1 MNLSLLYEELR
12 RRRVFRVVVAY
23 GIASFAVL
31 QIAEPA
37 MHGLHLEEWVLTAVL
52 VLLGLGF
59 PVAVALAWAFDVGP
73 GGIERTPPLPRPEAA
88 AREVTTPAAP
98 APRAVPAVA
107 VLPFADLSPEQDQA
121 YFCDGIAE
129 ELLDA
134 LCCVSGMRVVP
145 RSSSFQFKG
154 RDVDSREIG
163 RALGATTLLE
173 GSVRKAGSRVRVA
186 ARLVDATEGLELWSQ
201 RFDRELTDVFAVQEE
216 IARAL
221 VKAME
226 IRPSS
231 TEEER
236 LGKVGASRATR
247 SAEAYE
253 HYLRGRHHLMAHG
266 DRQIGLARESFRR
279 AVELDP
285 SFAHAHAGL
294 ADADVMILQWNFD
307 LEHPEQVR
315 AEALGAS
322 GEAIR
327 LRPDLAEAHLA
338 RANILTVMG
347 QAEEGDREF
356 RTAAELN
363 PGWGDACYFHGR
375 ALAVAGRLDEAV
387 AVYEEAAR
395 RNPDDFASLSLLVNV
410 HERRGDTAA
419 ARDAARRAEEAVQ
432 RRLRIDPSDE
442 RALYMGA
449 IGDLLYGDRARGIA
463 RAERVVASGR
473 GDFATLYNLACFY
486 VRLGDKDRALQLLDR
501 AVGSGR
507 GSRKWMQSDADLEA
521 LRSDPRFQAILARV
535 RS

>member
-1 MNLSLLYEELR
+1 MDLSLLYGELR
-12 RRRVFRVVVAY
+12 RRRVFRVIVAY
-23 GIASFAVL
+23 GIAAFAVI
-31 QIAEPA
+31 QVADPA
-37 MHGLHLEEWVLTAVL
+37 VHGLHLQEWVLTAVI
-52 VLLGLGF
+52 VALGLGF
-59 PVAVALAWAFDVGP
+59 PVAVALAWAFDIGP
-73 GGIERTPPLPRPEAA
+73 GGIERTPPLAPPGPAGGSA
-88 AREVTTPAAP
+88 ARAAP
-98 APRAVPAVA
+98 APPAAPAVA
-107 VLPFADLSPEQDQA
+107 VLPFTDLSPEQDQA

-134 LCCVSGMRVVP
+134 LCCISGMRVVS

-154 RDVDSREIG
+154 KDVDSREVG

-236 LGKVGASRATR
+236 IGKVGASRSTR
-247 SAEAYE
+247 NAEAYE
-253 HYLRGRHHLMAHG
+253 QYLRGRHHLMSHG
-266 DRQIGLARESFRR
+266 DTQIRLAREAFLR
-279 AVELDP
+279 ALALDP

-294 ADADVMILQWNFD
+294 ADADFMILQWNFD
-307 LEHPEQVR
+307 LEHADEVR
-315 AEALGAS
+315 EEALAAS

-347 QAEEGDREF
+347 QDEEGDREY
-356 RTAAELN
+356 RKASELN
-363 PGWGDACYFHGR
+363 PGWGDACYFHAR
-375 ALAVAGRLDEAV
+375 ALSTAGRLDEAV
-387 AVYEEAAR
+387 AAFEEAAR
-395 RNPDDFASLSLLVNV
+395 RNPDDFSSLSLLMNV
-410 HERRGDTAA
+410 HERRGDRAS
-419 ARDAARRAEEAVQ
+419 ARDAALRAEVAIA

-449 IGDLLYGDRARGIA
+449 IGDTLFGDRARGIE
-463 RAERVVASGR
+463 RAERVLATGR
-473 GDFATLYNLACFY
+473 GDFATLYNIACFY
-486 VRLGDKDRALQLLDR
+486 VRLGDRDRALELLDR

-507 GSRKWMQSDADLEA
+507 GSRQWMEKDADLEA
-521 LRSDPRFQAILARV
+521 LRSDPRFQSILARV